1 MKKVDMTT
9 RAFREHV
16 ANCLICAK
24 IKDTTDFRGAEL
36 CDVGCALAAEL
47 CDGITK
53 DEKYMRLLRKICE
66 RNWRR
71 RGADGCSG
79 GSSCPVRA
87 L

>member
-16 ANCLICAK
+16 ANCLICTK

-47 CDGITK
+47 CDRITK
-53 DEKYMRLLRKICE
+53 DEQYMRLLRICE
-66 RNWRR
+66 REEG
-71 RGADGCSG
+71 RGRVLRWVLSAPYKFEID
-79 GSSCPVRA
+79 
-87 L
+87 

>member
-16 ANCLICAK
+16 ANCPICAK

-53 DEKYMRLLRKICE
+53 DEEYMRLLRKICE
-66 RNWRR
+66 R
-71 RGADGCSG
+71 S
-79 GSSCPVRA
+79 
-87 L
+87 